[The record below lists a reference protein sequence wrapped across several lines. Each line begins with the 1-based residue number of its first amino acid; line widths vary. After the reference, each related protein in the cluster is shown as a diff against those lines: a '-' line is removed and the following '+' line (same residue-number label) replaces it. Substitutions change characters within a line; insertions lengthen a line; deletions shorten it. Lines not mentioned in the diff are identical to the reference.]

1 MTTLEYRAVC
11 RNASSASTERAYF
24 VRTSDVMSG
33 AFPYAEP
40 VVLVQPDFA
49 ARHPMCRALEIV
61 EAPASPALAPPLRA
75 ALPLFIL
82 DMHAAYEYEAARP
95 AIIVRDLRRR

>member
-1 MTTLEYRAVC
+1 
-11 RNASSASTERAYF
+11 
-24 VRTSDVMSG
+24 
-33 AFPYAEP
+33 
-40 VVLVQPDFA
+40 
-49 ARHPMCRALEIV
+49 MCRALEIV